1 MLQPVTYER
10 GIYGDL
16 MLAGIACGVRK
27 FLLIF
32 NTNLDVP
39 TNPIYVVDP
48 RTFNV
53 MPDSDIPIV
62 LAYNLSHYESMHPCT
77 NDDALST
84 KHLVN
89 DFLAERTK
97 FQRKDM
103 EYLLT
108 NPALLKPN
116 RSFNQNE
123 GNGSTKPYSPVQ
135 KVKKKVKIDKLT
147 EKGTVINEQIL
158 FNKDIPILKLS
169 KENKQTTSK
178 EKSRL
183 EVEAGI
189 CKEENITADNIM
201 QDNQSKKSQRGQ
213 KVIQSSY
220 QSTISNFKEIRKQ
233 SKKLLGDPKNKEG
246 KEIPPA
252 NKNSQV
258 NTLTYYLK
266 GTMLQSTIQI
276 VSDKMECPFCQV
288 LVKNIKVHFSR
299 AAKCGSQ
306 IDLNSFIE
314 TFDTYQKEKTK
325 ERKRR
330 NHLVQKQRDTEEFK
344 RKNNEAVKIYNE
356 KSKIENREKFNQN
369 NLRAVIKHKEKSKA
383 DDKERFDLNHLTA
396 VKKKS
401 GKVKS

>member
-1 MLQPVTYER
+1 MLQPGTYER

-108 NPALLKPN
+108 YPAQLKPI

-123 GNGSTKPYSPVQ
+123 DDGSTMPNSTVQ
-135 KVKKKVKIDKLT
+135 KAKKKVKLDKLI
-147 EKGTVINEQIL
+147 EKETYINEQI
-158 FNKDIPILKLS
+158 FYNKDIPS
-169 KENKQTTSK
+169 KANKQMPSQEKPQLKVK
-178 EKSRL
+178 EGLCR
-183 EVEAGI
+183 EV
-189 CKEENITADNIM
+189 NITADNIIK
-201 QDNQSKKSQRGQ
+201 D
-213 KVIQSSY
+213 
-220 QSTISNFKEIRKQ
+220 KQ
-233 SKKLLGDPKNKEG
+233 SKE
-246 KEIPPA
+246 
-252 NKNSQV
+252 S
-258 NTLTYYLK
+258 
-266 GTMLQSTIQI
+266 
-276 VSDKMECPFCQV
+276 
-288 LVKNIKVHFSR
+288 
-299 AAKCGSQ
+299 
-306 IDLNSFIE
+306 
-314 TFDTYQKEKTK
+314 
-325 ERKRR
+325 
-330 NHLVQKQRDTEEFK
+330 
-344 RKNNEAVKIYNE
+344 
-356 KSKIENREKFNQN
+356 
-369 NLRAVIKHKEKSKA
+369 
-383 DDKERFDLNHLTA
+383 
-396 VKKKS
+396 
-401 GKVKS
+401 